1 MIDVFLVAFVS
12 NLSAS
17 SFPEI
22 YVWAMTFQIVILC
35 EEFFFTIVIMGAKR
49 SLSRWFN
56 WDEGVLMWLHSRYI
70 WLRLYV

>member
-1 MIDVFLVAFVS
+1 MG
-12 NLSAS
+12 
-17 SFPEI
+17 
-22 YVWAMTFQIVILC
+22 MTFQIVILC